1 MALIPKLTL
10 YISKNPAVR
19 NNFKLKNNTPVF
31 KLDRDVVVF
40 SNKIDITHVLPRNI
54 ARTSGKTEQVTATL
68 LPKTAFLNKKIT
80 IQDTGQVM
88 KVPYEVNI
96 ARHDDSYMT
105 TFHFLDKNTKQEI
118 GYVSI
123 IDWRKAPDI
132 VRNYNVNISRLQ
144 DDFPELGITGDRISI
159 DFLQNN
165 FEDTFSGVGKLAD
178 RLAIEYCLKN
188 GLKPNIT
195 SVAEYNSHAA
205 HYLRGRRFLEVS
217 KYDPDIDA
225 YEFKKE
231 YGTLDPNKIIEE
243 RIKNTPKGQRVD
255 TSDLG
260 GLYMYMPQNVINK
273 YLAEIKANP
282 LLS

>member
-1 MALIPKLTL
+1 
-10 YISKNPAVR
+10 
-19 NNFKLKNNTPVF
+19 
-31 KLDRDVVVF
+31 
-40 SNKIDITHVLPRNI
+40 
-54 ARTSGKTEQVTATL
+54 
-68 LPKTAFLNKKIT
+68 
-80 IQDTGQVM
+80 M
-88 KVPYEVNI
+88 K
-96 ARHDDSYMT
+96 
-105 TFHFLDKNTKQEI
+105 
-118 GYVSI
+118 I
-123 IDWRKAPDI
+123 IDWRKAPPLI
-132 VRNYNVNISRLQ
+132 QQYNFGISRLL
-144 DDFPELGITGDRISI
+144 DDFPEQGITGDRISI

-165 FEDTFSGVGKLAD
+165 FEDTFSGIGKLGD
-178 RLAIEYCLKN
+178 KLAVEYCLKI
-188 GLKPNIT
+188 GIKPMIT
-195 SVAEYNSHAA
+195 SIADFNSHAA